1 MILDEPVNAVEGAA
15 AFFIG
20 SKSDDDVA
28 VRNEIFFF
36 VLNKIGNPDGGLG
49 FVVAGTAA
57 VEVAVILGQLKW
69 INGPIFALR
78 FHDID
83 VGEKEGFVFT
93 GPVVTNDE
101 VLFFGIGAAEKN
113 IGIGKAGGFQASRGG
128 FRDGRCGAGGE
139 AGRNFNEL
147 LVDVASESFFR
158 VGAGGLG
165 VESCDQKK

>member
-57 VEVAVILGQLKW
+57 VEVAVLLGQLKW

-78 FHDID
+78 FDDID
-83 VGEKEGFVFT
+83 VGEKEDGFVFT
-93 GPVVTNDE
+93 GTVVTNDE
-101 VLFFGIGAAEKN
+101 ILFFGIGTAEKN
-113 IGIGKAGGFQASRGG
+113 IGIRKAGRFQASSGG
-128 FRDGRCGAGGE
+128 FRYFSRRCQ
-139 AGRNFNEL
+139 
-147 LVDVASESFFR
+147 S
-158 VGAGGLG
+158 
-165 VESCDQKK
+165 KKTKSRR